1 MLRFKY
7 IEMRN
12 FLSFGNVPQR
22 VELNSSP
29 LTLVMGV
36 NNDASGEANGE
47 ETRNGVGK
55 SSMMQALNFA
65 LYGKSIDNRIKLSN
79 LVNKTNKKNCSVTV
93 EFEKDG
99 VDYKIIR
106 SRSPTNVHLFV
117 NNTEVGEVKDD
128 VVESD
133 DDEAQGENR
142 ATQEV
147 ILDIIG
153 MSQELFTQIVTLTTS
168 DEPFL
173 GKSGT
178 KQRQLIEELLTITQ
192 LSEKAEKLKELSKNS
207 AEAIKQEKFRVDT
220 LQTSN
225 GKILE
230 TIKGFE
236 AQSSEWETTKENS
249 IIDIKNKLEEYPPID
264 VDLCIKEIE
273 AVVSARYNNKTIE
286 DMNAHLDGL
295 VKSAVEFNE
304 KQTAQVAQLDGV
316 LASLK
321 TIDIDQEIRNHTLLE
336 GWGQENRQYEASKA
350 ELASVIND
358 STRINTRII
367 QIKGTIKRLNEQLD
381 GTVGSTCPTCKNQV
395 DHEKHLLIIDS
406 IKTRI
411 KTEEDELAKTE
422 VERETAANKAEEL
435 ANNLKIPGPQPTTHY
450 NTVAEAYQ
458 HQANIVAVEN
468 EIKNISATPNNS
480 VIEAEKLI
488 EELKQKEVIEIVPSR
503 FTAVHD
509 VYKYE
514 NTRNRLIQSL
524 EAQENSTNPYTQQ
537 IDTLRTS
544 SLQVID
550 YEELNRLR
558 KLQEH
563 QDFLV
568 KLLTNKNSFVRKRII
583 EQNLSFLNAR
593 LAHYIA
599 KSGAPHTVTFMNDLS
614 VDISYM
620 GNNYDYDNL
629 SRGEKTRVVIALTL
643 AFRDTF
649 ESLNFAI
656 NTLLLD
662 EYLDQ
667 GLDNQ
672 GANDC
677 YKMLAE
683 LSDTRDKNCFLIT
696 HRSELQ
702 QKANTIMTIVKEN
715 GFSTVE
721 QNEGEAL

>member
-7 IEMRN
+7 IEMKN
-12 FLSFGNVPQR
+12 FLSFGNVPQK

-36 NNDASGEANGE
+36 NSDASGEANGE

-55 SSMMQALNFA
+55 SSMMQALNFV
-65 LYGKSIDNRIKLSN
+65 LFGKSIDNRIKLSN

-106 SRSPTNVHLFV
+106 TRSPTNVHLFV
-117 NNTEVGEVKDD
+117 NNTEVGEVKADIAD
-128 VVESD
+128 TD
-133 DDEAQGENR
+133 DDAQGENR

-153 MSQELFTQIVTLTTS
+153 MSQDLFTQIVTLTTS

-173 GKSGT
+173 GKSGS

-225 GKILE
+225 AKILE

-236 AQSSEWETTKENS
+236 LQSSNWEDAKTSAIT
-249 IIDIKNKLEEYPPID
+249 DIKTNLNAYPAID
-264 VDLCIKEIE
+264 VDFCIKEIE
-273 AVVSARYNNKTIE
+273 TVIHNRRHNKDIE
-286 DMNAHLDGL
+286 DMNASLDGL
-295 VKSAVEFNE
+295 VKQAVAENSRQNIEIE
-304 KQTAQVAQLDGV
+304 KYSNV
-316 LASLK
+316 LESLR
-321 TIDIDQEIRNHTLLE
+321 TIDIDQELQLHKDLE
-336 GWGQENRQYEASKA
+336 IWVQSERQYETTRA
-350 ELASVIND
+350 EIN
-358 STRINTRII
+358 SLGVSANRFLTRAT
-367 QIKGTIKRLNEQLD
+367 QIESTIKRLQEQMD
-381 GTVGSTCPTCKNQV
+381 GTVGNTCPTCKNQV

-411 KTEEDELAKTE
+411 STEEAEYEKSMTEFSNTNQKIVELTE
-422 VERETAANKAEEL
+422 GM
-435 ANNLKIPGPQPTTHY
+435 KIPGPQPQPHY
-450 NTVAEAYQ
+450 STVAEAYQ
-458 HQANIVAVEN
+458 HQANIVAIET
-468 EIKNISATPNNS
+468 EIRNISSSTNNAL
-480 VIEAEKLI
+480 VAAEKLQQDLSQM
-488 EELKQKEVIEIVPSR
+488 ELLEIFPSK

-524 EAQENSTNPYTQQ
+524 EAQENSHNPYIQQ

-544 SLQVID
+544 SLQSID
-550 YEELNRLR
+550 YDELNRLR

-583 EQNLSFLNAR
+583 EQNLNFLNAR
-593 LAHYIA
+593 LSHYIT
-599 KSGAPHTVTFMNDLS
+599 KSGAPHTVTFMNDLT
-614 VDISYM
+614 VDISHM

-715 GFSTVE
+715 GFSTIE